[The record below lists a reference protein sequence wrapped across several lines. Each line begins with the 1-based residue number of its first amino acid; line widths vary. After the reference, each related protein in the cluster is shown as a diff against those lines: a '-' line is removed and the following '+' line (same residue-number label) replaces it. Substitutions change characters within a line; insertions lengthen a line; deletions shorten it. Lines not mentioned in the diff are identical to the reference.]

1 MIEKKNLNNKI
12 ICNENNRCET
22 KIVEQLLIGVCKN
35 YDNLRGNIQIQ
46 IASHFKPGFID
57 RNCLLLCAS
66 LKFQVTIAPQKKRHL
81 SHILVFYGGGRFS
94 QSFGIYPILSW
105 PIENS

>member
-46 IASHFKPGFID
+46 M
-57 RNCLLLCAS
+57 C
-66 LKFQVTIAPQKKRHL
+66 
-81 SHILVFYGGGRFS
+81 
-94 QSFGIYPILSW
+94 
-105 PIENS
+105 